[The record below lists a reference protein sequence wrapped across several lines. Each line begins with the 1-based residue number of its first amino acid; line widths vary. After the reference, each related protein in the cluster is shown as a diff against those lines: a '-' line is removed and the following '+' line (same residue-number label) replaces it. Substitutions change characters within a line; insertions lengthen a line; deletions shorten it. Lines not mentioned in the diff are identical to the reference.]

1 MAGVTSSFRVVL
13 PYIHVLA
20 VALRR
25 AEYLPTTGYQACPY
39 VMLWLIGEEAEA

>member
-1 MAGVTSSFRVVL
+1 MAGVTSSFLVVV

-20 VALRR
+20 VASRR
-25 AEYLPTTGYQACPY
+25 AVVPYIQAWPY